1 MGYYDD
7 SYVQDLED
15 EVEYLRELVQT
26 QERTISGLDKEV
38 AYLGRRNRCD
48 SDQLEETIPTQKPQ
62 KRGKGKLLDRVSV
75 TIEPRKGFEIR
86 IKN

>member
-15 EVEYLRELVQT
+15 EVSYLRELVAT

-38 AYLGRRNRCD
+38 SYLDRTRGQSTSSLN
-48 SDQLEETIPTQKPQ
+48 SDV
-62 KRGKGKLLDRVSV
+62 KRIKRSSGKKGFFDRVSL
-75 TIEPRKGFEIR
+75 TITPGRGFDIQIED
-86 IKN
+86 

>member
-48 SDQLEETIPTQKPQ
+48 SDQLEETASTQRPQ
-62 KRGKGKLLDRVSV
+62 KRGKGKFLDRVSV

>member
-7 SYVQDLED
+7 LYVQDLED
-15 EVEYLRELVQT
+15 EVEYLRELVKT

-38 AYLGRRNRCD
+38 AYLDRHNSCS
-48 SDQLEETIPTQKPQ
+48 SDHIVETVHPHKSQKS
-62 KRGKGKLLDRVSV
+62 GKGRFLDRVSV

-86 IKN
+86 FRN